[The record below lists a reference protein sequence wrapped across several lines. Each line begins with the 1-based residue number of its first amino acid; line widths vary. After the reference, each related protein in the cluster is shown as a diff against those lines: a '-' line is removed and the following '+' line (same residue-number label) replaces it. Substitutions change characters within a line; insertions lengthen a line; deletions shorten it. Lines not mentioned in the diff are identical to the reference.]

1 MLSVLLATAALA
13 ACGGKAAENPAASG
27 TAPAAGPSV
36 CDQYEKAYADMLNSM
51 DAAGKEAVQKAFE
64 QTKAAIASLPADRR
78 EAACSESLKAL
89 KGETPAASSEAEEKA
104 EAASEAKEEAKEAAE
119 EAREKADEAKEEA
132 KEKADEAKEEV
143 KKAAEKAKQKAGEVK
158 EEVKDAAEEIKADK

>member
-1 MLSVLLATAALA
+1 MRISSLLSVLLATAALA

-27 TAPAAGPSV
+27 AVPAAGSSV
-36 CDQYEKAYADMLNSM
+36 CDQYEKAYADMLNNSM
-51 DAAGKEAVQKAFE
+51 DAAGKEAAQKAFE

-104 EAASEAKEEAKEAAE
+104 EAASEAKEEAKEAV
-119 EAREKADEAKEEA
+119 EEA

-143 KKAAEKAKQKAGEVK
+143 KKAAEEAKQKAGEVK

>member
-1 MLSVLLATAALA
+1 MRISSLLSVLLATAALA
-13 ACGGKAAENPAASG
+13 ACGDKAAENPAASG

-119 EAREKADEAKEEA
+119 EAREKADEAKEE
-132 KEKADEAKEEV
+132 V